1 MSNVYN
7 RKMFRQRN
15 ARNAL
20 NQSAGIAPVQKFQ
33 VGGQVQ
39 TSVPY
44 STFSSPITGKTF
56 RSRIPSGQ
64 GITSLQ
70 PFNIARRYI
79 EGGRTVGYGDDSAI
93 SPGEYALL
101 QASQTSNVAGDLIQ
115 DPTDTRVGG
124 VIADVSRPF
133 VQAGSGAVAFG
144 RGLAEQGIKALLSSP
159 QGASSQTPSP
169 LDFKPKGGFYD
180 PDKNPGGEKKADYD
194 ARVNKAIAEAQS
206 KAAPN
211 TFGQR
216 MAAAKPA
223 ALDPSFLASMGIN
236 EIDPTAYSSPIG
248 PQPATP
254 SRGVFQGPPVPPS
267 NIPADE
273 RMARDQ
279 QIRRAQDITA
289 QGGMYV
295 TDEETGAF
303 PASLDAQED
312 ALKNLTDSL
321 VPGAGG
327 EGADAGDPLV
337 ETQPTIDDAGEDDA
351 TLGTGT
357 GTQEGSGVTGAADT
371 KEEVDRVINSGTKE
385 EQEKTLDSFIK
396 EFMDKAPGYEGAD
409 SGLVLA
415 KIGFAMAAGKSPRAI
430 ENISKALSDGA
441 DMLIKDKN
449 KKSEFDRQLKLS
461 ALQYGLNETGK
472 LRAQERLDDRNFLN
486 LVDKNGKPARISM
499 TELLANDG
507 KIPEGLLDKDVFLA
521 QEKAATERIK
531 NINAQTAA
539 LRKELV
545 LSDTAA
551 KDIQESYGK
560 AAKRYIDAEV
570 GIEFTEKA
578 LLNIADDGSVTGLKG
593 SVKDLANKL
602 ANAGGFD
609 LGTKYQ
615 TKADF
620 EKNVRMAFQKLIPVS
635 LAGVQSAN
643 SISNKD
649 VQFLADAYIDSAILE
664 GGSFSLAMVDEDV
677 LANKLQGVISEFRRN
692 QATAAGDMRG
702 IEDRLNSRI
711 LPGQGEG
718 SAATL
723 LSQSKKAL
731 EPFGVGQRTSLGLV
745 DTGQKNAQG
754 MPIFKLPSAG

>member
-1 MSNVYN
+1 
-7 RKMFRQRN
+7 
-15 ARNAL
+15 
-20 NQSAGIAPVQKFQ
+20 I
-33 VGGQVQ
+33 
-39 TSVPY
+39 
-44 STFSSPITGKTF
+44 
-56 RSRIPSGQ
+56 RSLANQ
-64 GITSLQ
+64 GIQS
-70 PFNIARRYI
+70 
-79 EGGRTVGYGDDSAI
+79 
-93 SPGEYALL
+93 
-101 QASQTSNVAGDLIQ
+101 
-115 DPTDTRVGG
+115 
-124 VIADVSRPF
+124 
-133 VQAGSGAVAFG
+133 
-144 RGLAEQGIKALLSSP
+144 LLSSP
-159 QGASSQTPSP
+159 KGASTDS
-169 LDFKPKGGFYD
+169 
-180 PDKNPGGEKKADYD
+180 
-194 ARVNKAIAEAQS
+194 
-206 KAAPN
+206 
-211 TFGQR
+211 FGQR
-216 MAAAKPA
+216 MAGMKPG

-279 QIRRAQDITA
+279 QTRRAQDITA

-351 TLGTGT
+351 TPGTGT

-486 LVDKNGKPARISM
+486 LVDK
-499 TELLANDG
+499 
-507 KIPEGLLDKDVFLA
+507 
-521 QEKAATERIK
+521 
-531 NINAQTAA
+531 
-539 LRKELV
+539 
-545 LSDTAA
+545 
-551 KDIQESYGK
+551 
-560 AAKRYIDAEV
+560 
-570 GIEFTEKA
+570 
-578 LLNIADDGSVTGLKG
+578 
-593 SVKDLANKL
+593 
-602 ANAGGFD
+602 
-609 LGTKYQ
+609 
-615 TKADF
+615 
-620 EKNVRMAFQKLIPVS
+620 
-635 LAGVQSAN
+635 
-643 SISNKD
+643 
-649 VQFLADAYIDSAILE
+649 
-664 GGSFSLAMVDEDV
+664 
-677 LANKLQGVISEFRRN
+677 
-692 QATAAGDMRG
+692 
-702 IEDRLNSRI
+702 
-711 LPGQGEG
+711 
-718 SAATL
+718 
-723 LSQSKKAL
+723 
-731 EPFGVGQRTSLGLV
+731 
-745 DTGQKNAQG
+745 
-754 MPIFKLPSAG
+754 